1 MEKIAIVSAFYYIED
16 FGFNYMQAHDFV
28 KKTNEKSG
36 NINFCSIEKL
46 TQFLCNLNTR
56 LVDRQSLTLEVAAKF
71 AEDKGMFDNIDRHNL
86 SVIAGSCSS
95 AIYPSAEFNLSI
107 EEKGA
112 NFVNPTSFTNTVGNA
127 VVSRLCIWNQFRGK
141 VYALSEGV
149 HSGLNAIIDAY
160 YNIKYKNS
168 TQILACAT
176 EEVGSA
182 IVFINSSEDEISGEK
197 PICYIKNCYSKYL
210 GHVSAKE
217 CIFVLKNAFD
227 IDFKTVDVYLSG
239 NFDIVDDMLGELDK
253 DNIEVQTVI
262 NKNMFSV
269 TPIVDIGRCLS
280 NYKNNSSKDSV
291 IICVDGGGF
300 VSAIQLTGGTN

>member
-1 MEKIAIVSAFYYIED
+1 MEKIAIYSAFYYIED
-16 FGFNYMQAHDFV
+16 FGFNYMQTHDFV
-28 KKTNEKSG
+28 RKINEKSG

-46 TQFLCNLNTR
+46 TQALDNLNTR
-56 LVDRQSLTLEVAAKF
+56 LVDRQSLNLELAAKL
-71 AEDKGMFDNIDRHNL
+71 AEDKGMFDDIDRHNL
-86 SVIAGSCSS
+86 SVIAGSYSS

-168 TQILACAT
+168 TRILACAT
-176 EEVGSA
+176 EEIGSS
-182 IVFINSSEDEISGEK
+182 IVFINSYEKEGSGQK
-197 PICYIKNCYSKYL
+197 PICYIKNCYSRYL
-210 GHVSAKE
+210 GDVSAKE
-217 CIFVLKNAFD
+217 CICSLEKAFD
-227 IDFKTVDVYLSG
+227 IDLKTVDIYLSG
-239 NFDIVDDMLGELDK
+239 DFDIANDILNQVEK
-253 DNIEVQTVI
+253 DNIEVQPLI

-269 TPIVDIGRCLS
+269 TPIIDLGRCLS
-280 NYKNNSSKDSV
+280 NYKNRLDKDSL
-291 IICVDGGGF
+291 IICGDAGGF